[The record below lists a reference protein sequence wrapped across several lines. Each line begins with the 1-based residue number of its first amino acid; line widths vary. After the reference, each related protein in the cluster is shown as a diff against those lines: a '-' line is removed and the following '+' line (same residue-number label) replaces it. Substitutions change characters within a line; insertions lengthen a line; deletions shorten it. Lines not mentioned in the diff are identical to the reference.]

1 MLVKQKPLGL
11 ILGSG
16 PLTNTLIKNCN
27 KNKIETIIIGIGDEN
42 NNYIT
47 KANITISFNN
57 LCSIF
62 SYLKK
67 KNIEQVVFIGSI
79 KKKKIISIKHKHKNL
94 KKKIIIIINKKINKI
109 K

>member
-57 LCSIF
+57 LGSIF

-67 KNIEQVVFIGSI
+67 KI
-79 KKKKIISIKHKHKNL
+79 
-94 KKKIIIIINKKINKI
+94 
-109 K
+109 